1 MNAKALCDQL
11 VKGGCRR
18 IRLTSA
24 DGETLVPANQYPNGK
39 NPDVIAKKCKQII
52 TYVNELAPDGIYC
65 IEGQVHVRS
74 AWTKYQFTKGEAAP
88 VERTLNDAMPE
99 ENVLTYRA
107 ALEMQN
113 KIAKLEAENARL
125 NAENDSLNEEIDEL
139 EAQLAE
145 LQTQQLAG
153 DPKMDLLTQ
162 GMAILPGLVDKW
174 FSQRDEA
181 NRLKR
186 EELEHLRA
194 QYAKQQRQ
202 AQPRPDQN
210 VYGDGMY

>member
-113 KIAKLEAENARL
+113 KIAKLEA
-125 NAENDSLNEEIDEL
+125 
-139 EAQLAE
+139 QLAE

>member
-52 TYVNELAPDGIYC
+52 TYINELAPDGEYC
-65 IEGQVHVRS
+65 IEGQVHVQS
-74 AWTKYQFTKGEAAP
+74 AWTKYQFTKGEKP
-88 VERTLNDAMPE
+88 TPQQPILNDAMPE

-125 NAENDSLNEEIDEL
+125 NAENDSLNEDIDEL

-145 LQTQQLAG
+145 AQSQQLAG
-153 DPKMDLLTQ
+153 DPKMDMIAQ
-162 GMAILPGLVDKW
+162 GVAILPGLIDKW
-174 FSQRDEA
+174 FAQRDEA

-186 EELEHLRA
+186 EELEF
-194 QYAKQQRQ
+194 YQQQKRT
-202 AQPRPDQN
+202 ANPRPEQN
-210 VYGDGMY
+210 TF